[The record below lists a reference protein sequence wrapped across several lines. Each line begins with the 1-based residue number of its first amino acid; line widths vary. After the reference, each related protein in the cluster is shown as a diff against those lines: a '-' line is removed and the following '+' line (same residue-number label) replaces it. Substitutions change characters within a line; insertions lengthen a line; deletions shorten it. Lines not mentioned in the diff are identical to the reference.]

1 MNLIELSFSIEQ
13 RILGDHLEQ
22 HAAVTPDVHFGVVV
36 PVGHETLGGSVP
48 PGRDI
53 LGVGL
58 LGVDTLIGGE
68 VPLQDPKSASL
79 MLYPEMRTF
88 SGLISR
94 WKIPLLWMY
103 SMDFRS
109 WYM

>member
-1 MNLIELSFSIEQ
+1 MNLIELAFSIEQ

-22 HAAVTPDVHFGVVV
+22 HTTVTPDVHFGVVV
-36 PVGHETLGGSVP
+36 PVGHETLGSSVP
-48 PGRDI
+48 PGRDV

-58 LGVDTLIGGE
+58 FGVDTLIGGKI
-68 VPLQDPKSASL
+68 PLHDPKSASL

-94 WKIPLLWMY
+94 WKIPLL
-103 SMDFRS
+103 
-109 WYM
+109 